1 MGYSSVW
8 YTTSRYGSSRIMD
21 DKYIITLRRMAVFEK
36 KDNKV
41 CIITKNIVSLQK
53 ICEIYKN
60 TIP

>member
-1 MGYSSVW
+1 
-8 YTTSRYGSSRIMD
+8 MD
-21 DKYIITLRRMAVFEK
+21 DKYIITLRRMALFEK

>member
-1 MGYSSVW
+1 MG
-8 YTTSRYGSSRIMD
+8 
-21 DKYIITLRRMAVFEK
+21 DKYIITLPRMALFEK